1 VSVHGGSLAA
11 ARPAAPDADPARLL
25 ARRRRH
31 LEVWFWSGAALTFLI
46 LVIGGV
52 TRLTQSGLSIV
63 DWQPIMGVV
72 PPLREAD
79 WQAAFDRYRQFP
91 EYQLLRRG
99 MTMAEFQFIFF
110 WEYLH
115 RLAARLIGLVFLL
128 PFVAFWARGYLDRT
142 LLRRS
147 LLLFALGAA
156 QGFMGWFMVM
166 SGLVDQPHV
175 SHYRLAAH
183 LSLAFS
189 IFGLCVWYAL
199 DLRPKAAGP
208 VADRAAA
215 RATLGLLWVFGVLF
229 ALQVVWGAFVAGLK
243 AGLVYPTFPLMGGY
257 LVPPAMLALE
267 PTLRNLFENP
277 VTVQWVHRVLATALA
292 IAAVVLHLRAPVVR
306 GDAPSRRL
314 GAILVTLMA
323 AQVGLGA
330 LTVVYA
336 VPVALGA
343 AHQAVALLIFG
354 VYLAWLHRL
363 QRRPLAAVEAAPLAA
378 PLAAPVAAPETA
390 PAFAP
395 APELPAVSAR

>member
-1 VSVHGGSLAA
+1 MTAPRAA
-11 ARPAAPDADPARLL
+11 APVVPPARLRV
-25 ARRRRH
+25 RRRR
-31 LEVWFWSGAALTFLI
+31 LEVWFWSGAALTFVI
-46 LVIGGV
+46 LVIGGI

-72 PPLREAD
+72 PPLNQAD

-99 MTMAEFQFIFF
+99 MTLAEFQFIFF

-115 RLAARLIGLVFLL
+115 RMAARLIGLVFLI
-128 PFVAFWARGYLDRT
+128 PFVAFWARGHLDRT
-142 LLRRS
+142 LLGRS

-183 LSLAFS
+183 LTLAFA

-208 VADRAAA
+208 VVDRVAA
-215 RATLGLLWVFGVLF
+215 RATERGLWAFGVLL
-229 ALQVVWGAFVAGLK
+229 ATQVLWGAFVAGLK
-243 AGLVYPTFPLMGGY
+243 AGLVYPTFPLMGGH

-267 PTLRNLFENP
+267 PAVRNLFENP
-277 VTVQWVHRVLATALA
+277 ITVQWIHRVLGTALA
-292 IAAVVLHLRAPVVR
+292 VAAVVLQLRAPALR

-314 GAILVTLMA
+314 SAILLTLIA
-323 AQVGLGA
+323 VQVGLGG

-343 AHQAVALLIFG
+343 AHQAAALLIFG
-354 VYLAWLHRL
+354 VYLVWLHRL
-363 QRRPLAAVEAAPLAA
+363 RRDPA
-378 PLAAPVAAPETA
+378 VAAA
-390 PAFAP
+390 
-395 APELPAVSAR
+395 